1 MTLIEELID
10 QIKFRSTGLGQ
21 APNYDYKTFFYEVL
35 DIVNDPKWIES
46 KSNEPPHVPTHIT
59 K

>member
-46 KSNEPPHVPTHIT
+46 KSNEPTHIT